1 MSKGP
6 LSGSAAGVLLAIAL
20 AVFAAVGCSQVGS
33 KAHDLGSAF
42 SGNYDTVVNASPTD
56 AVAAARQAV
65 RDVHLV
71 FISAEKN
78 PDDNSTAVIARNAQD
93 ERVTVTI
100 VPEGATASRIV
111 VSTGVFG
118 NTTLRQQVMD
128 AVRARLGPTTTQSAG
143 PTTQAGSPQ
152 TKP

>member
-6 LSGSAAGVLLAIAL
+6 LSGSAAGVLLAIAPMVL
-20 AVFAAVGCSQVGS
+20 ASVGCSQVGS

-42 SGNYDTVVNASPTD
+42 SGNYDAVVNASPTD

-65 RDVHLV
+65 QDVHLV
-71 FISAEKN
+71 FISAEKY

-100 VPEGATASRIV
+100 LPEGSAASRV
-111 VSTGVFG
+111 VVTTGVFG
-118 NTTLRQQVMD
+118 NATLRQQVMD

-143 PTTQAGSPQ
+143 PATQPNSPQ
-152 TKP
+152 TRP